1 MQHKVDSLTYS
12 QISNIMSFCLCLPVC
27 SLKRGTVVD
36 TQSLHLLA
44 AIIGNL
50 GLGIALTSPNVT
62 SHVFRGGGEE
72 APVILVR
79 LEDDD
84 VQLGSKVESQGDV
97 G

>member
-1 MQHKVDSLTYS
+1 M
-12 QISNIMSFCLCLPVC
+12 
-27 SLKRGTVVD
+27 KRGAVVD
-36 TQSLHLLA
+36 TQCLYLLA
-44 AIIGNL
+44 STVGNFC
-50 GLGIALTSPNVT
+50 LGIALTTPNMT

-84 VQLGSKVESQGDV
+84 VELGGEVESQGDV

>member
-1 MQHKVDSLTYS
+1 MSL
-12 QISNIMSFCLCLPVC
+12 LLPVC
-27 SLKRGTVVD
+27 NLKRGAVVD
-36 TQSLHLLA
+36 TQSIHLLA
-44 AIIGNL
+44 ATVGDL
-50 GLGIALTSPNVT
+50 SLGIALASPNVT

-84 VQLGSKVESQGDV
+84 VELGSKVESQGDV